1 MALSG
6 HSMVCVPRGKGLD
19 HAALRR
25 YLRVGL
31 RRGTWAGLSIVD
43 KALYRCGLWVA
54 KARGRITNT
63 RLSASIIGIIMKL
76 AATIGGRIYA
86 LGLARARALWR
97 NYASAGVFEWAPE
110 AKLPFSRT
118 EYIMYLG
125 VMELQA

>member
-1 MALSG
+1 MLYLPKAE
-6 HSMVCVPRGKGLD
+6 GLD

-54 KARGRITNT
+54 KARGRVTNT
-63 RLSASIIGIIMKL
+63 KLSGSIIGIIMKL
-76 AATIGGRIYA
+76 VATVGGRIYA
-86 LGLARARALWR
+86 LGRARARALWR

-125 VMELQA
+125 VMELHA